1 MLFYVLHLACVQ
13 QKLVYKR
20 NLYKQ
25 RLILNMNVSLKKEA
39 QKIYSESNQIPNLM
53 DSSDYIIEVRELEK
67 SFNDIKAVDGV
78 SFKIRK
84 GELFSLLGPNGAG
97 KSTTIR
103 MLTTVL
109 KPTNGN
115 ARIQDYSLIKQKN
128 KIKTLIGV
136 CPQDNIVFGALT
148 AEDNVEFVGRMHGM
162 KRDELFMRSKYLLEK
177 MNISGRKKPVKS
189 FSGGMKRRLNLV
201 MSLIHQPTILFLD
214 EPTAGLDP
222 QARRL
227 VWDFIKELKQTGMTI
242 ILTTHDMIEAD
253 SLSDH
258 IAIMDQG
265 KIIAF
270 GTLEELKRNSSN
282 GNILDFNFSSKKEL
296 IQAKDQLEQI
306 PNVKNIKEKENNK
319 LTISF
324 SGGIETFKNEIL
336 NKVNS
341 FKALQFREDSLE
353 DIFLKLTGRRLR
365 D

>member
-1 MLFYVLHLACVQ
+1 
-13 QKLVYKR
+13 
-20 NLYKQ
+20 
-25 RLILNMNVSLKKEA
+25 MNVSIKEKA
-39 QKIYSESNQIPNLM
+39 QIKYSDPNQFDENNHTTEF
-53 DSSDYIIEVRELEK
+53 IIEVQNLEK
-67 SFNDIKAVDGV
+67 TFNDVKAVDGISLKV
-78 SFKIRK
+78 RK

-109 KPTNGN
+109 KPSNGS
-115 ARIQDYSLIKQKN
+115 ARINEYDLIKEKN
-128 KIKTLIGV
+128 KIKSLIGV
-136 CPQDNIVFGALT
+136 CPQENVVFGALT

-162 KRDELFMRSKYLLEK
+162 DPADIKKRMNNLLEK
-177 MNISGRKKPVKS
+177 MNIAGRKKPVKS

-201 MSLIHQPTILFLD
+201 MSLIHHPQILFLD

-227 VWDFIKELKQTGMTI
+227 VWDFIKELKKTGMTI

-265 KIIAF
+265 QIIAF
-270 GTLEELKRNSSN
+270 GTLEELKSGSSN
-282 GNILDFNFSSKKEL
+282 GNILEFIFSSKKEL
-296 IQAKDQLEQI
+296 IKAKSKLEQI
-306 PNVKNIKEKENNK
+306 TNVKSIREMENNK

-324 SGGIETFKNEIL
+324 SGGIETLKRDIL
-336 NKVNS
+336 ENMNS
-341 FKALQFREDSLE
+341 FKTLHFREDSLE

>member
-1 MLFYVLHLACVQ
+1 
-13 QKLVYKR
+13 
-20 NLYKQ
+20 
-25 RLILNMNVSLKKEA
+25 MNVSLKKEV
-39 QKIYSESNQIPNLM
+39 QKIYSESNQMHNNM
-53 DSSDYIIEVRELEK
+53 HSSDYIIEVQGLER
-67 SFNDIKAVDGV
+67 SFNDIKAVDGI
-78 SFKIRK
+78 SFKIRR

-115 ARIQDYSLIKQKN
+115 AKINNYNLIKEKN
-128 KIKTLIGV
+128 KVKTLIGV
-136 CPQDNIVFGALT
+136 CPQENVVFGALS

-162 KRDELFMRSKYLLEK
+162 DSEEIKKRSKELLEK
-177 MNISGRKKPVKS
+177 MNIAGRKKAVKT

-227 VWDFIKELKQTGMTI
+227 VWDFIKELKKTGMTI

-258 IAIMDQG
+258 VAIMDQG
-265 KIIAF
+265 HIIAI
-270 GTLEELKRNSSN
+270 GTLEELKSGSSN
-282 GNILDFNFSSKKEL
+282 GNILEFSFNSKKEL
-296 IQAKDQLEQI
+296 SHAKSKLEEI
-306 PNVKNIKEKENNK
+306 ENVRSIKNVENNK
-319 LTISF
+319 LVISF
-324 SGGIETFKNEIL
+324 SGGIDTFKHEIL
-336 NKVNS
+336 ASIDS
-341 FKALQFREDSLE
+341 FKALHFREDSLE
-353 DIFLKLTGRRLR
+353 DIFLKLTGRGLR

>member
-1 MLFYVLHLACVQ
+1 
-13 QKLVYKR
+13 
-20 NLYKQ
+20 
-25 RLILNMNVSLKKEA
+25 MNVSIKEKA
-39 QKIYSESNQIPNLM
+39 QIKYSDPNQFDEN
-53 DSSDYIIEVRELEK
+53 SHTTEFIIEVQNLEK
-67 SFNDIKAVDGV
+67 TFNDVKAVDGISLKV
-78 SFKIRK
+78 RK

-109 KPTNGN
+109 KPSNGS
-115 ARIQDYSLIKQKN
+115 ARINEYDLIKEKN
-128 KIKTLIGV
+128 KIKSLIGV
-136 CPQDNIVFGALT
+136 CPQENVVFGALT

-162 KRDELFMRSKYLLEK
+162 DPADIKKRMNNLLEK
-177 MNISGRKKPVKS
+177 MNIAGRKKPVKS

-201 MSLIHQPTILFLD
+201 MSLIHHPQILFLD

-227 VWDFIKELKQTGMTI
+227 VWDFIKELKKTGMTI

-265 KIIAF
+265 QIIAF
-270 GTLEELKRNSSN
+270 GTLEELKSGSSN
-282 GNILDFNFSSKKEL
+282 GNILEFIFSSKKEL
-296 IQAKDQLEQI
+296 IKAKSKLEQI
-306 PNVKNIKEKENNK
+306 TNVKSIREMENNK

-324 SGGIETFKNEIL
+324 SGGIETLKRDIL
-336 NKVNS
+336 ENMNS
-341 FKALQFREDSLE
+341 FKTLHFREDSLE

>member
-1 MLFYVLHLACVQ
+1 M
-13 QKLVYKR
+13 
-20 NLYKQ
+20 
-25 RLILNMNVSLKKEA
+25 IIIMNVSSKEEA
-39 QKIYSESNQIPNLM
+39 QKIYSEPNQIYNKLH
-53 DSSDYIIEVRELEK
+53 STNYIIEAEDLEK
-67 SFNDIKAVDGV
+67 SFNGIKAVDGI

-84 GELFSLLGPNGAG
+84 GELFALLGPNGAG

-109 KPTNGN
+109 KPSNGSV
-115 ARIQDYSLIKQKN
+115 RIKEFNLIKEKN
-128 KIKTLIGV
+128 KIKPLIGV
-136 CPQDNIVFGALT
+136 CPQENVVFGALT

-162 KRDELFMRSKYLLEK
+162 DPADIKKRMNNLLEK
-177 MNISGRKKPVKS
+177 MNIAGRKKPVKS

-201 MSLIHQPTILFLD
+201 MSLIHHPQILFLD

-227 VWDFIKELKQTGMTI
+227 VWDFINELKKTGMTI

-270 GTLEELKRNSSN
+270 GTLEELKRGSSN
-282 GNILDFNFSSKKEL
+282 GNILEFSFSSEKEL
-296 IQAKDQLEQI
+296 TQAKNELEQI
-306 PNVKNIKEKENNK
+306 AKIKSITEMENNK

-324 SGGIETFKNEIL
+324 SGGIETFKQEIL
-336 NKVNS
+336 QKVVS
-341 FKALQFREDSLE
+341 FKTLHFREDSLE
-353 DIFLKLTGRRLR
+353 DIFLKLTGRGLR